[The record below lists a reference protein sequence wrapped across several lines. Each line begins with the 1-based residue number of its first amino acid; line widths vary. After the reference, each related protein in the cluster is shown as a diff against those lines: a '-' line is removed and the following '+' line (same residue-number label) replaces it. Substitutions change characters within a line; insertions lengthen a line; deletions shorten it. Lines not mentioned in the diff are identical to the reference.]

1 MAINEWTDSSGNS
14 SAGDKPEDG
23 YNGIPEPTDYSGS
36 IRVTLDGKEIMT
48 GSGEDQRSDPDLF
61 PSIFKIPLELGNELK
76 ITIEGNQKVWD
87 VGYKRMQYFWN

>member
-1 MAINEWTDSSGNS
+1 
-14 SAGDKPEDG
+14 
-23 YNGIPEPTDYSGS
+23 
-36 IRVTLDGKEIMT
+36 MT

-61 PSIFKIPLELGNELK
+61 PSIFKIPLEPGNELK

>member
-1 MAINEWTDSSGNS
+1 LEKLSFTRPQFP
-14 SAGDKPEDG
+14 DKG
-23 YNGIPEPTDYSGS
+23 VPEPTDYSGS

-61 PSIFKIPLELGNELK
+61 PSIFKIPLEPGNELK